1 MSDMSG
7 IRYLRLHKHN
17 DAFLKSFEAFEK
29 SVTVCVKSTA
39 KSHTD
44 LETQDIL
51 SHDLSRL

>member
-1 MSDMSG
+1 MPDMSG

-29 SVTVCVKSTA
+29 SVTVCVKLTA
-39 KSHTD
+39 KSDTD

>member
-7 IRYLRLHKHN
+7 IRYLRLHKHI

-29 SVTVCVKSTA
+29 SVTVCLKSTA